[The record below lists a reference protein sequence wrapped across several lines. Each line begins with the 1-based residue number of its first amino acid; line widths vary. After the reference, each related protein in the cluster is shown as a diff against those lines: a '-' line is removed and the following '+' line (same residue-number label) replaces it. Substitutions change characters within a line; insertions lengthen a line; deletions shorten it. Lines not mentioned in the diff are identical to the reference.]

1 MDLDP
6 VHFVLL
12 GVEQDRF
19 AHAAGIIHGISSVL
33 RMGGASKTTPAGGA
47 STTLRPILRVI
58 MILGSRLC
66 LVPKQEFGCYC
77 ATVHAFEAV
86 NGEVRAGLMGRDN
99 RGL

>member
-19 AHAAGIIHGISSVL
+19 AHAAGIIHGIVL
-33 RMGGASKTTPAGGA
+33 RPKNGRGVQNDAGGWRFDYFEA
-47 STTLRPILRVI
+47 DPTRDHDS
-58 MILGSRLC
+58 GSRLC